1 MAFFAQDTASFGKSL
16 IMINRWVFFKKNRQ
30 FSAEYSLKIVIITST
45 ASSQERK
52 KNVSARD
59 LKAG

>member
-16 IMINRWVFFKKNRQ
+16 IMINRWVFFKKKRQ